1 MQILILSYIVAL
13 VSIFGLITAIYVAA
27 NSTGKNNRTV
37 GKNLKETPIPNIDAS
52 VLIHG
57 GNDENQIEIGKR
69 LEVIVTI
76 NFPDTEETAISIIDK
91 FTVSLIDEKN
101 PDGLIYSKDFD
112 TKCGFS
118 FKKDNLVVLLD
129 EECDF
134 TYKID
139 KQDLN
144 KTVKAKVDFLN
155 SEGEVISTIYSA
167 TGKTVIAAEN
177 KLSNTGTSV
186 YSVISPILILVCGF
200 FIVKSI
206 LKSIQRII
214 FNIIGISI
222 SLALFVST
230 IYNQLPLQIIIDS
243 FFALIVVTA
252 LIFFPTTLR
261 TSEYQ

>member
-52 VLIHG
+52 VLING

-69 LEVIVTI
+69 LKVLVTI

-101 PDGLIYSKDFD
+101 PDELIYSKDFD

-177 KLSNTGTSV
+177 KLSNTGITV
-186 YSVISPILILVCGF
+186 AVIGTIAITICLYLIGSSNNKWQNITFGLIATFIGLFLAYFFIYNESPIY
-200 FIVKSI
+200 IVVNSI
-206 LKSIQRII
+206 SS
-214 FNIIGISI
+214 IIGTPI
-222 SLALFVST
+222 LAFLAFLS
-230 IYNQLPLQIIIDS
+230 
-243 FFALIVVTA
+243 
-252 LIFFPTTLR
+252 R
-261 TSEYQ
+261 